1 MAKIIDGERFKQM
14 ICAAAGAVDDR
25 KQEINE
31 LNVFPVPDGDTG
43 TNMSLTMLNA
53 ARELEKLQNPTLGR
67 ALEVTAS
74 GLLRGARGN
83 SGVITSLLFR
93 GMAKSLRACSEIDGA
108 ALAAAMTEGV
118 QSAYKAVMKP
128 AEGTILTVSRLAA
141 EAAVKTARRDRDCE
155 KVLAAA
161 IDAAR
166 AALPETMEMNPVL
179 KKAGVVD
186 AGAYGWIIILDG
198 MMGALTGTVRNF
210 VVNLAK
216 PQKALDM
223 SADFSQFDTEEIT
236 FAYCTEFI
244 AERRD
249 KRRSVAR
256 LRAFLESLGDSVVV
270 VDDEE
275 LVKIH
280 VHTDNPDR
288 ALGEGLKFGPL
299 SSIKIENML
308 IQHENKVKETT
319 VKDIKKRVIAAP
331 EQRYGFV
338 SVAAGAGLSSVFTDL
353 GADNIVSGGQTMNPS
368 TEDLLKAV
376 DKTPAEVVFILP
388 NNKNIILAGQQAA
401 ELSEKQVTVISSK
414 TTPQGIAAM
423 LAFDPDLDPQD
434 NAAEMERALENVK
447 TGQITYAARDS
458 SFDGRN
464 IREGEFLALLD
475 GKLVAN
481 GRKFDDVARKLART
495 MIDRKSQFITVF
507 RGEGADAEKS
517 AALQESFSSLTKTAE
532 YNIVDGDQPVYS
544 YIISV
549 E

>member
-14 ICAAAGAVDDR
+14 ICAAAAAVDER

-53 ARELEKLQNPTLGR
+53 ARELEKLQSPTLGR
-67 ALEVTAS
+67 ALDVTAS
-74 GLLRGARGN
+74 ALLRGARGN

-93 GMAKSLRACSEIDGA
+93 GMSKSLRACSEIDGA

-166 AALPETMEMNPVL
+166 EVLPETMEMNPVL

-198 MMGALTGTVRNF
+198 MMSALTGTVRNF
-210 VVNLAK
+210 VVNLGK

-223 SADFSQFDTEEIT
+223 SADFSQFDTDEIT

-249 KRRSVAR
+249 KRRSVMR
-256 LRAFLESLGDSVVV
+256 LRSFLESLGDSVVI
-270 VDDEE
+270 VDDDE

-280 VHTDNPDR
+280 VHTDTPDR
-288 ALGEGLKFGPL
+288 ALNAGLKFGPL

-308 IQHENKVKETT
+308 MQHEGKVKEGAA
-319 VKDIKKRVIAAP
+319 KEIKKRVIAAP

-338 SVAAGAGLSSVFTDL
+338 AVAAGSGLSSVFADL
-353 GADNIVSGGQTMNPS
+353 GADNVVSGGQTMNPA
-368 TEDLLKAV
+368 TEDLLEAV
-376 DKTPAEVVFILP
+376 DKTPSEVVFILP
-388 NNKNIILAGQQAA
+388 NNKNIEFASQQAA
-401 ELSEKQVTVISSK
+401 ELSEKQVIVIPTA

-434 NAAEMERALENVK
+434 NTAEMTRALENVK

-458 SFDGRN
+458 AFEGRN
-464 IREGEFLALLD
+464 IKEGDYLALLD

-481 GRKFDDVARKLART
+481 GRKFDDVARKLARA

-507 RGEGADAEKS
+507 RGEGSDAEKS
-517 AALQESFSSLTKTAE
+517 AVLQESFSALAKAAE
-532 YNIVDGDQPVYS
+532 YNIVDGGQPVYS